1 MSRLSRA
8 VFAGLPHHI
17 TQRGNRRDDV
27 FFTDE
32 DRLAYLGWWRGY
44 CEKHDV
50 DVLADSLLSDQGLVT
65 TAAWA
70 DWLSVEEATGR
81 LDMLRKHVEKGL
93 PCGSESFVERLG
105 NQIGRVL
112 ERRPQG
118 RPRLE
123 KEEKG

>member
-1 MSRLSRA
+1 MPRLSRV

-32 DRLAYLGWWRGY
+32 DRLAYL
-44 CEKHDV
+44 
-50 DVLADSLLSDQGLVT
+50 
-65 TAAWA
+65 
-70 DWLSVEEATGR
+70 DWLSVEEEAGR

-93 PCGSESFVERLG
+93 PCGTESFVARLG
-105 NQIGRVL
+105 NQIGRIL